1 MFLSHQTISESQK
14 MSSKRTAYAPIIAFY
29 PQYYACSKDGKKIV
43 ANNMTCIS
51 TLNSWKYK
59 ITYLRY
65 RMATRS
71 ETPWLSVESWYRRKN
86 QLLLVQGNFSW
97 VKWCQRTPVSI
108 SFDIFGKHPQILCG
122 MCLQIKSCASVGLE
136 KQQENPHYLWENCHK
151 QSPWIKNKMKQT
163 KKQLSLW
170 NNLLQFNL
178 LLLVI
183 FMLIQAQSATLIAC
197 WICIQLFICAFVF
210 RFRNDSYRWLL
221 TL

>member
-1 MFLSHQTISESQK
+1 MGRKLWQIIWPASALWTHENIRSHIWDIEWPQGVRHHGSLWKADTENRTNYCW
-14 MSSKRTAYAPIIAFY
+14 SKE
-29 PQYYACSKDGKKIV
+29 
-43 ANNMTCIS
+43 
-51 TLNSWKYK
+51 TLAEWS
-59 ITYLRY
+59 
-65 RMATRS
+65 
-71 ETPWLSVESWYRRKN
+71 
-86 QLLLVQGNFSW
+86 G
-97 VKWCQRTPVSI
+97 VSGHQCLFHLT
-108 SFDIFGKHPQILCG
+108 SLTNTHPQILCG
-122 MCLQIKSCASVGLE
+122 MCLQIKCCASVGLE